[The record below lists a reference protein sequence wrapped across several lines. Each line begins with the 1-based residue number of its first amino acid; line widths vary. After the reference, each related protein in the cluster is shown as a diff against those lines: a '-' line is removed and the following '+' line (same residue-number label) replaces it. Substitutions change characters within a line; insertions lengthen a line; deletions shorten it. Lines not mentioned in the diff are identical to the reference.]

1 METLPLTHQVYTYKL
16 ETLRSTGLAHKTSNQ
31 GIKSE
36 MWGYP
41 SVNGYLKTVNL
52 VGLPRHCCP
61 VTCYSAAHALM
72 THGTGSRY
80 SSTL

>member
-1 METLPLTHQVYTYKL
+1 
-16 ETLRSTGLAHKTSNQ
+16 
-31 GIKSE
+31 

-41 SVNGYLKTVNL
+41 SVNGYLNTVNL

-80 SSTL
+80 LSTLQGLRCHTGMPQNVPVKPAKPVFSKKHSFLDHFG